1 MKTLKNWFC
10 LRDGR
15 DNFKLR
21 VREDANL
28 IFCHDQEVHNDI
40 IGSIELRFA
49 ANEPIKMLIYG
60 DWGVGKTHAANHIRW
75 WLAEHKDAFPAKTV
89 MIEIGDLERKSRFDT
104 LVRPFLDALGIDFL
118 VELAANFQAA
128 KGNTVQALRQA
139 SVPEYIATTIAKFNL
154 AIKGATPPSVVNDAF
169 QILQGR
175 KPGPGFASNGLGF
188 QISESRDLFY
198 VLYGLGEMYRA
209 IHGHRL
215 LFIADEAARLDEV
228 SNDEATLAHWIAV
241 NRDIFDD
248 KNNSFGFIYTLT
260 GRADRLPEAIWH
272 PQIQNRI
279 GQNAFELRTL
289 NRPDVEEFLRRLTD
303 HLIDKP
309 KVEALVAAGSIDKS
323 KYDPS
328 CYPFEKDAYT
338 EFVEFFQRTQENAK
352 PRDICDRLDLVGFI
366 SIKSDSRLISIP
378 SLQKANM

>member
-1 MKTLKNWFC
+1 MKTLNEWFC
-10 LRDGR
+10 LKDGR

-21 VREDANL
+21 AREDANL
-28 IFCHDQEVHNDI
+28 IFCHDQEIQGDI
-40 IGSIELRFA
+40 LGSIELRFA

-60 DWGVGKTHAANHIRW
+60 DWGVGKTHTANHIRW
-75 WLAEHKDAFPAKTV
+75 WLTEHKDAFPAKTV

-104 LVRPFLDALGIDFL
+104 LVRPFLDALTIEFL
-118 VELAANFQAA
+118 VELAADFQAL
-128 KGNTVQALRQA
+128 KGNTVQALRDA
-139 SVPEYIATTIAKFNL
+139 GVPEYIATTIAKFNL

-175 KPGPGFASNGLGF
+175 KPGTGFAANGLGF
-188 QISESRDLFY
+188 QISESRELFY
-198 VLYGLGEMYRA
+198 VLYAIGEMYRSV
-209 IHGHRL
+209 HKHRL

-248 KNNSFGFIYTLT
+248 KNNSFGFAYTLT

-289 NRPDVEEFLRRLTD
+289 NKTDVELFLKRLTD
-303 HLIDKP
+303 YLVDKQKVDALVSNGIIDK
-309 KVEALVAAGSIDKS
+309 A
-323 KYDPS
+323 KYDPN
-328 CYPFEKDAYT
+328 CYPFDSEAHS
-338 EFVEFFQRTQENAK
+338 EFIDFFQRTQENAK
-352 PRDICDRLDLVGFI
+352 PRDICDRLDLTGFI
-366 SIKSDSRLISIP
+366 SIKSNSRLITTQA
-378 SLQKANM
+378 LQKANM

>member
-1 MKTLKNWFC
+1 MKTLRDWFC
-10 LRDGR
+10 LKDER

-21 VREDANL
+21 AREDANL
-28 IFCHDQEVHNDI
+28 IFCHAQEIQKDI

-75 WLAEHKDAFPAKTV
+75 WLAQHKETFPARPV
-89 MIEIGDLERKSRFDT
+89 MIEIGDLERKSRFDV
-104 LVRPFLDALGIDFL
+104 LVRPFLDELGIETL
-118 VELAANFQAA
+118 IGLATDYQALQ
-128 KGNTVQALRQA
+128 GNTVQALRDA
-139 SVPEYIATTIAKFNL
+139 GVPEYIATTIAKFNL
-154 AIKGATPPSVVNDAF
+154 AIKGSTPPSVVNDSF

-175 KPGPGFASNGLGF
+175 KPGVGYSSNGLGF
-188 QISESRDLFY
+188 QIAESRDLFY
-198 VLYGLGEMYRA
+198 VLYAIGEMYRVVS
-209 IHGHRL
+209 GHRL

-248 KNNSFGFIYTLT
+248 KNNTFGFIYTLT

-289 NRPDVEEFLRRLTD
+289 NKPDVEEFLRQLIE
-303 HLIDKP
+303 HLIDRP
-309 KVEALVAAGSIDKS
+309 KVEALVAQGAIDKA
-323 KYDPS
+323 KYDS
-328 CYPFEKDAYT
+328 TCYPFEKEAHA

-366 SIKSDSRLISIP
+366 SIKSDTRLIGLP